1 MERGLRGRPEGEV
14 ESKDSADAN
23 TSQHARLDPGTHMT
37 SDAPNASSQVFA
49 RTKPA
54 ESRAAGDGSD
64 AHAARDRNND
74 HAEIEIELDPAD
86 AMFDDD
92 SDAEQAIESNVVDLD
107 PLIGTLIAGKY
118 RVLRLLGRGS
128 TGAVYLC
135 QHLGLDKPVALKIL
149 HREMEQ
155 NAGFVEGFKLEAQAA
170 SRLEHPNSVRVLD
183 FGEDVNGALFIVMEY
198 VEGRD
203 LLRCLEEDG
212 PFSAERA
219 IDVMSQILDALA
231 VAHSLGIVH
240 RDLKP
245 ENVVVRTLVIDGIE
259 KELVTVCDFGIAQ
272 FSATRLGAS
281 TSTVEVGMVVGTPA
295 YMPPEQARAEEQD
308 ARSDIYSAGVVL
320 FQLLTLHL
328 PFEADDAMAV
338 AYKHCSEPPPR
349 PSQFGAVSP
358 ALEEICLKA
367 LSKARE
373 ARYQTAREM
382 RNALQRALNATP
394 LPRPRP
400 GLRWGNAGNG
410 GLGRSL
416 PSGQNTPLPMP
427 LRPDG
432 ARADWKAPGSLRPQ
446 EIFVSPKAT
455 DSRRLSRRVILGLV
469 ALIAVGSTAGLLQ
482 HAHVFDSASSSGSQ
496 SAAAAETSR
505 VESSRAETTREA
517 KQDELHGAHVVR
529 PSPLQPESKPAP
541 ESSAT
546 PENNPAPRDGNA
558 PSAEPALPAVAI
570 SDGPTPPNAPA
581 TVDANEHS
589 RPSDP
594 YAMRPGPTVR
604 SPTLRSSTPNA
615 PTVKAANQR
624 AHAPS
629 ATNAPNIADSQR
641 PVKSAKPV
649 KTASASANAPQSPKD
664 ASASKPRSDELDAF
678 VSGLIDSPPPS
689 AAAKTVE
696 PQPIAASAS
705 GRTPGDVEREPAPN
719 GSVSQAHAATDKPVA
734 PANPILAAVPE
745 RARVEIQGINVRA
758 ASKAGVRSA
767 LNMGAISGCYRSA
780 LRSGGAP
787 AIALTADMELVT
799 STTGGVT
806 SATLRAPELGSEVR
820 RCIEQVARRGR
831 VRDTDTGEAQANIT
845 LAFAP
850 R

>member
-1 MERGLRGRPEGEV
+1 MTHANHPNHP
-14 ESKDSADAN
+14 SHDAAN
-23 TSQHARLDPGTHMT
+23 G
-37 SDAPNASSQVFA
+37 SSQVFA
-49 RTKPA
+49 RTKPSDVHDVHDARDTHDEHEALVQLEHDHDNHEEA
-54 ESRAAGDGSD
+54 EATELDASD
-64 AHAARDRNND
+64 AV
-74 HAEIEIELDPAD
+74 
-86 AMFDDD
+86 FDDD

-183 FGEDVNGALFIVMEY
+183 FGEDANGALFIVMEY

-203 LLRCLEEDG
+203 LLRVLEEDG

-219 IDVMSQILDALA
+219 IDVMSQILDALS

-245 ENVVVRTLVIDGIE
+245 ENVVVRTLVIDGVE

-358 ALEEICLKA
+358 VLEEICLKA
-367 LSKARE
+367 LSKTRE

-382 RNALQRALNATP
+382 RNALQRALIATP

-400 GLRWGNAGNG
+400 GLRWGNGSTNG
-410 GLGRSL
+410 RPVQPGQPAAL
-416 PSGQNTPLPMP
+416 PPAM
-427 LRPDG
+427 RPDA
-432 ARADWKAPGSLRPQ
+432 ARPEWKAPGSLRPQ
-446 EIFVSPKAT
+446 EIFVSPKVT
-455 DSRRLSRRVILGLV
+455 DQRRLSRRLGLGFV
-469 ALIAVGSTAGLLQ
+469 ALVVVGSTAGLLQ
-482 HAHVFDSASSSGSQ
+482 HAHVFDSDSSP
-496 SAAAAETSR
+496 SAATTSIDAAS
-505 VESSRAETTREA
+505 TR
-517 KQDELHGAHVVR
+517 DRDSNDLHGAHVVR
-529 PSPLQPESKPAP
+529 PQPVQPVEPAEPASSSAPAAQPSNSVATPPATPSPVEPNVLAVSDGPAP
-541 ESSAT
+541 APSIGHGPTPVPMLEPNERETDSARPSDAHPARSSAT
-546 PENNPAPRDGNA
+546 TRPAPVGKS
-558 PSAEPALPAVAI
+558 SARASSADSSHAGKRVPKSTKPVSTPDA
-570 SDGPTPPNAPA
+570 TPPTEA
-581 TVDANEHS
+581 
-589 RPSDP
+589 R
-594 YAMRPGPTVR
+594 
-604 SPTLRSSTPNA
+604 
-615 PTVKAANQR
+615 
-624 AHAPS
+624 
-629 ATNAPNIADSQR
+629 IA
-641 PVKSAKPV
+641 
-649 KTASASANAPQSPKD
+649 TASTKSHASD
-664 ASASKPRSDELDAF
+664 LDSLAT
-678 VSGLIDSPPPS
+678 GLLDSPPPS
-689 AAAKTVE
+689 AATSAASAAKLVE
-696 PQPIAASAS
+696 PQPIAANTSAQS
-705 GRTPGDVEREPAPN
+705 EPR
-719 GSVSQAHAATDKPVA
+719 SQPTALQPAADKPTK
-734 PANPILAAVPE
+734 PQNPELAAVPE

-780 LRSGGAP
+780 LRSGDAP
-787 AIALTADMELVT
+787 ATAVTADMELLT

-806 SATLRAPELGSEVR
+806 SATLRAPELGTELR

-831 VRDTDTGEAQANIT
+831 VRDTDTGEVQASIS